1 MNLLGHRF
9 FQNAN
14 QKLQGF
20 LPYQTNK
27 ERSTFFGEFLVSLG
41 HFCGYD
47 PCLFGRAEI
56 LVILGLHIVRKK
68 DGLISS
74 F

>member
-1 MNLLGHRF
+1 MNLLVHRF
-9 FQNAN
+9 FLNAN

-20 LPYQTNK
+20 LPYQANK
-27 ERSTFFGEFLVSLG
+27 GRSTFFGDFLVIIGSFL
-41 HFCGYD
+41 GYD

-56 LVILGLHIVRKK
+56 LVILGLHFGRK
-68 DGLISS
+68 DDLINS